1 MWILLIITSVVLITR
16 GIINEVP
23 GGSRCWSR
31 SWRRILNIPG
41 PLGSLAQSLPWS
53 VTGHGEH
60 FIFILIKRSG
70 WGRPPW
76 DPAGPSSPDPE
87 RCSAVRKALL
97 LCSGK
102 NQRQTSQFAW
112 CYRGTTSVIQKWGGD
127 RGWSSSLPS
136 CVTFAKQADL
146 SGLQFLP
153 VESGTDVFP
162 SSLKEMAHSWHSPVG
177 IELMRH
183 VHSHWKSW
191 VCCRMVT
198 WTEGLK
204 WRRGCRWWWQWCW
217 NSWQWWQW

>member
-1 MWILLIITSVVLITR
+1 MEVRFKSDLKEGLLFVFLS
-16 GIINEVP
+16 
-23 GGSRCWSR
+23 C
-31 SWRRILNIPG
+31 
-41 PLGSLAQSLPWS
+41 PLLGQSFPSLAPLPEWNLKAAYF
-53 VTGHGEH
+53 T
-60 FIFILIKRSG
+60 RSKFQLY
-70 WGRPPW
+70 
-76 DPAGPSSPDPE
+76 APS
-87 RCSAVRKALL
+87 
-97 LCSGK
+97 
-102 NQRQTSQFAW
+102 W
-112 CYRGTTSVIQKWGGD
+112 II
-127 RGWSSSLPS
+127 SSLAHNQLFPCAAPLFS
-136 CVTFAKQADL
+136 PLHFYALEKLL